1 MNRTGDNRTF
11 QSWRVWL
18 AGVLLAGFVLRLG
31 LGWTLSTD
39 VDELRARLPDQ
50 GEYLALAASLIEGNG
65 LVLHDARFEQDVYA
79 HRMPGYPAFVAV
91 LGANVSAVRV
101 TQALLDVSTALAV
114 FLIIRRFMPVRGA
127 LLGAVC
133 VAFNPYLI
141 YFSTLV
147 LSETLYTAMLTWG
160 VWMLLQPRGAWVG
173 WALLLVSV
181 YVRPSAIGLSAG
193 MGAVCAFVNHA
204 SWGAYDQQVGLLR
217 QRLAPAI
224 GIFLLSLL
232 ATVLMLIPWSWRNK
246 VVLGSNVWLTT
257 NGGVTAYDGFNPT
270 QLDKSWR
277 EQGGSDQRFLVSMP
291 ELKKVG
297 EVERDRRLNSMARQ
311 FVSEHP
317 WPAIQL
323 TGMKILRTWSPV
335 PLSTEYGGRSIYVLV
350 GLVYGVPFFGAVLI
364 GLFRPVSRGGLPGKI
379 KLVLLAPA
387 LYFTCVHAL
396 SVGSL
401 RYRVPV
407 EPVLAVLAVSAI
419 RWKGDGKEMTKPQ

>member
-1 MNRTGDNRTF
+1 
-11 QSWRVWL
+11 
-18 AGVLLAGFVLRLG
+18 
-31 LGWTLSTD
+31 
-39 VDELRARLPDQ
+39 
-50 GEYLALAASLIEGNG
+50 
-65 LVLHDARFEQDVYA
+65 
-79 HRMPGYPAFVAV
+79 
-91 LGANVSAVRV
+91 
-101 TQALLDVSTALAV
+101 
-114 FLIIRRFMPVRGA
+114 
-127 LLGAVC
+127 
-133 VAFNPYLI
+133 
-141 YFSTLV
+141 
-147 LSETLYTAMLTWG
+147 
-160 VWMLLQPRGAWVG
+160 
-173 WALLLVSV
+173 
-181 YVRPSAIGLSAG
+181 
-193 MGAVCAFVNHA
+193 
-204 SWGAYDQQVGLLR
+204 
-217 QRLAPAI
+217 
-224 GIFLLSLL
+224 
-232 ATVLMLIPWSWRNK
+232 
-246 VVLGSNVWLTT
+246 VLGSNVWLTT

-277 EQGGSDQRFLVSMP
+277 EQGGSDQRFLMSMP